1 MSRSIHTCLL
11 GSFSLATPAL
21 RSIAGISFLAMG
33 LFMFSACEKKA
44 PEVQKEVP
52 AAPVAEQ
59 SPVAP
64 AAPLLKNGDFELGEE
79 GWKLGK
85 GYVIEQGGGRSST
98 RALFFERTDKA
109 DKASTHQE
117 IKVVPGAKYR
127 FSAWMRYL
135 RPEGDSKGATLGME
149 FYDEGGKFIKATYPP
164 GLISSEDWT
173 KVEGSAVVPDNAKS
187 ARLVLQIRKE
197 QIGKAWFEDVELKLD
212 EPLIQL
218 NLISPSIST
227 ITPVKGL
234 VRFNVYFEDQALQK
248 RTDELTLRVEALA
261 GGKSLKTLTSPILK
275 QRAEAD
281 LSGLPLGETEVKLTL
296 IDSKNKQTLSEKTV
310 PLTVAPADRPVPANA
325 CLIDAQGRAIV
336 DGKPYL
342 PVGLYIDNFSEEQL
356 DRIGASPFNCLMP
369 YHVMVGRMNKGQKH
383 SIETIREC
391 LDFSHEKGLKIIFGT
406 QWAHEGI
413 RNAMTDW
420 MGAKG
425 ETAVITKVVETFKDH
440 PSLLAWYLCDELP
453 LSMKDRLEKRRALV
467 NRLDPYHPTYS
478 VFYQTDDLPFYGGG
492 QDVIGVDHY
501 PVKFA
506 ENLHMKGVAKQMNAV
521 DLTGLPTWVVPQ
533 AHNMGTFEAKDAEDA
548 KRFLDPTEDQMLSM
562 SLYMAAR
569 GAKGF
574 IFYAG
579 NLLAMTEE
587 VFYAPNR
594 NRIKDAPAP
603 QTDAD
608 YARRWAELS
617 LVGGV
622 LRGLEPF
629 LLADKPAPEVKLEVE
644 KGEVV
649 AREFRD
655 AEGNVR
661 ILIAGVGP
669 GESQAVITTNAP
681 MPLKSANGKTV
692 SLGDN
697 KYRFTGQDICSDIL
711 SGGK

>member
-1 MSRSIHTCLL
+1 MTTHRPNILPVCAFAAIATLAVASQALFCLL
-11 GSFSLATPAL
+11 GLSFLATPAL
-21 RSIAGISFLAMG
+21 H
-33 LFMFSACEKKA
+33 
-44 PEVQKEVP
+44 
-52 AAPVAEQ
+52 AEEP
-59 SPVAP
+59 SS
-64 AAPLLKNGDFELGEE
+64 APLLKNGNFELGEE

-98 RALFFERTDKA
+98 RALYFERTDKA
-109 DKASTHQE
+109 DKAFTYQK
-117 IKVVPGAKYR
+117 INVVPGAKYK
-127 FSAWMRYL
+127 FSAWMRYV

-149 FYDEGGKFIKATYPP
+149 FYDETGKFIKATYPP
-164 GLISSEDWT
+164 GLISAQDWT
-173 KVEGSAVVPDNAKS
+173 KVEGSAVAPDNAAS
-187 ARLVLQIRKE
+187 ARLALQIRRE

-218 NLISPSIST
+218 NLISPATST
-227 ITPVKGL
+227 ITPEKGL
-234 VRFNVYFEDQALQK
+234 VRFNVYCEDPVLQK
-248 RTDELTLRVEALA
+248 RSDELTLRVEATA
-261 GGKSLKTLTSPILK
+261 GGKSLKTLTSPIRNL
-275 QRAEAD
+275 RAEAD
-281 LSGLPLGETEVKLTL
+281 LSGLPLGEAELKLTL
-296 IDSKNKQTLSEKTV
+296 IDPKNKQTLSQKAV

-325 CLIDAQGRAIV
+325 CLIDAQGRAIL

-342 PVGLYIDNFSEEQL
+342 PVGLFIDNFIKEDL

-369 YHVMVGRMNKGQKH
+369 YHVMVGRFDKTQDPT
-383 SIETIREC
+383 IESIREC
-391 LDFSHEKGLKIIFGT
+391 LDYSHEKGLKIIFG
-406 QWAHEGI
+406 AHWVHDGI
-413 RNAMTDW
+413 RASITDW

-425 ETAVITKVVETFKDH
+425 ETEVMTKVVETFKDH

-453 LSMKDRLEKRRALV
+453 LSMKDRLETRRALV
-467 NRLDPYHPTYS
+467 NRLDPFHPTYS
-478 VFYQTDDLPFYGGG
+478 LFYQLDDLPFYGGG

-501 PVKFA
+501 PIRFA
-506 ENLHMKGVAKQMNAV
+506 ENIHMKGVAKQMNAV
-521 DLTGLPTWVVPQ
+521 DLTGLPTWVAPQ
-533 AHNMGTFEAKDAEDA
+533 AINMATFEAKNAEDA

-579 NLLAMTEE
+579 NLLAMTDE
-587 VFYAPNR
+587 VFYSRHR

-603 QTDAD
+603 QTEAD
-608 YARRWAELS
+608 FARRWAELS
-617 LVGGV
+617 RVGAV
-622 LRGLEPF
+622 LRGLESF

-655 AEGNVR
+655 EEGNVR

-669 GESQAVITTNAP
+669 GESQAVITTTAP

>member
-1 MSRSIHTCLL
+1 MFRSILFCLL
-11 GSFSLATPAL
+11 GLSFLATPAL
-21 RSIAGISFLAMG
+21 H
-33 LFMFSACEKKA
+33 
-44 PEVQKEVP
+44 
-52 AAPVAEQ
+52 AEEP
-59 SPVAP
+59 SS
-64 AAPLLKNGDFELGEE
+64 APLLKNGNFELGEE

-98 RALFFERTDKA
+98 RALYFERTDKA
-109 DKASTHQE
+109 DKAFTYQK
-117 IKVVPGAKYR
+117 INVVPGAKYK
-127 FSAWMRYL
+127 FSAWMRYV

-149 FYDEGGKFIKATYPP
+149 FYDETGKFIKATYPP
-164 GLISSEDWT
+164 GLISAQDWT
-173 KVEGSAVVPDNAKS
+173 KVEGSAVVPDNATS
-187 ARLVLQIRKE
+187 ARFVLMIRKE
-197 QIGKAWFEDVELKLD
+197 QIGEAWFEDVELKLD
-212 EPLIQL
+212 EPVIQL
-218 NLISPSIST
+218 NLISPAIST
-227 ITPVKGL
+227 ITPQSGL
-234 VRFNVYFEDQALQK
+234 VRFNVYCEDPALRK
-248 RTDELTLRVEALA
+248 RSDELTLRVEATA
-261 GGKSLKTLTSPILK
+261 GGNTLKTVTSPVSAM
-275 QRAEAD
+275 RAEAD
-281 LSGLPLGETEVKLTL
+281 LSGLPVGEAEVKLTL
-296 IDSKNKQTLSEKTV
+296 LDPKNNRTLLEKTV

-336 DGKPYL
+336 NGKPYL
-342 PVGLYIDNFSEEQL
+342 PVGLYIDNFIKEDL
-356 DRIGASPFNCLMP
+356 DRIGASPFNCIMP
-369 YHVMVGRMNKGQKH
+369 YHVMVGRFDKTQQPT
-383 SIETIREC
+383 IESIREC
-391 LDFSHEKGLKIIFGT
+391 LDYSHEKGLKVLFGT

-413 RNAMTDW
+413 RNALTYW
-420 MGAKG
+420 MGAQG
-425 ETAVITKVVETFKDH
+425 DTAVITKVVEIFKDH
-440 PSLLAWYLCDELP
+440 HALLAWYLCDELP
-453 LSMKDRLEKRRALV
+453 VSMKDRLEKRRALV
-467 NRLDPYHPTYS
+467 NRLDPFHPTWS
-478 VFYQTDDLPFYGGG
+478 VFYQNDDLPFYGGG
-492 QDVIGVDHY
+492 QDVIGVDNY

-506 ENLHMKGVAKQMNAV
+506 DNVQMKIVAKQMDAV

-617 LVGGV
+617 RVGGV

-669 GESQAVITTNAP
+669 GESQAVITTTAP
-681 MPLKSANGKTV
+681 MPLTSSNGKTV
-692 SLGDN
+692 ALGDN
-697 KYRFTGQDICSDIL
+697 KYRFTGKDICSDIL